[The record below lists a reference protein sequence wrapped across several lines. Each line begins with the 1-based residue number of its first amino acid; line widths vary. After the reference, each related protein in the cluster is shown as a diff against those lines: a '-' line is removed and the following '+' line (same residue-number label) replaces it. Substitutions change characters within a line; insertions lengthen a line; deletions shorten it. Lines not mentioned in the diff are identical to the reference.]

1 MPQLPLYRLTVEENE
16 VEGMDFVGFVDSPA
30 HIKKYVTMSAA
41 PGKVTRY
48 HFNDEKRIVKG
59 VIISTYQPIYRR
71 NDDGFEYNVYF
82 TKEDAAVI
90 RDVFAKKG
98 YHNNVNLM
106 HDMSRKVENVALI
119 EMITINDDRTNIPAE
134 FADQNLQ
141 KGSVI
146 FGYKVFDDK
155 AWKFIKENGTGFS
168 LEGWFKDIE
177 VKLMSGKMKKVFA
190 IISQVNEWEIEIVE
204 DTIGIGTQLN
214 YKPREGE
221 MSPVHLSSG
230 EYSYKGSSIMV
241 NAKGVVV
248 MIDGKTEGVSLSKTE
263 NSKTKKMKKKSI
275 WEKLGMSKPGAKKP
289 VFDKTKKD
297 KYAEATTVDGQK
309 VMWDG
314 ALEVG
319 TPIFM
324 VPEGEEPILAPAGDL
339 AFEYDGA
346 NYAVTVDEEGL
357 IATVEVVEMDSEDP
371 DEMAAAMAAKF
382 AAVEKAYD
390 AKFAAFKK
398 ESDKRIEVL
407 ASEVSDLTEAVEKLA
422 EKKTGHKSVTGS
434 DNPGWKGMKK

>member
-59 VIISTYQPIYRR
+59 VVISTYQPIYRR

-106 HDMSRKVENVALI
+106 HDMSRKVENIALI
-119 EMITINDDRTNIPAE
+119 EMITINDDLSNIPAE
-134 FADQNLQ
+134 FANQNLR

-146 FGYKVFDDK
+146 HGYKVFDDD
-155 AWKFIKENGTGFS
+155 AWKFVKENGTGFS

-177 VKLMSGKMKKVFA
+177 VKLM
-190 IISQVNEWEIEIVE
+190 
-204 DTIGIGTQLN
+204 
-214 YKPREGE
+214 
-221 MSPVHLSSG
+221 
-230 EYSYKGSSIMV
+230 
-241 NAKGVVV
+241 
-248 MIDGKTEGVSLSKTE
+248 SLSKTE

-297 KYAEATTVDGQK
+297 KYMKATTVDGQTIT
-309 VMWDG
+309 WEG
-314 ALEVG
+314 ALEEK
-319 TPIFM
+319 TPIFV
-324 VPEGEEPILAPAGDL
+324 VPEGEEPVLAADMEL
-339 AFEYDGA
+339 AFEYEGA
-346 NYAVTVDEEGL
+346 NYLVKTDAEGL
-357 IATVEVVEMDSEDP
+357 IASVEVVEMEEEES
-371 DEMAAAMAAKF
+371 DEMAEAMAAKF
-382 AAVEKAYD
+382 SAVEKAYD

-398 ESDKRIEVL
+398 ESDTRIQVL
-407 ASEVSDLTEAVEKLA
+407 AKAVEDLTEAVEKLA
-422 EKKTGHKSVTGS
+422 EKKAEHKSALNG
-434 DNPGWKGMKK
+434 DNPAWKGMKKK